1 MKHFQRSLWA
11 FGCLVLGAAHAQ
23 QGGEL
28 TGRVTDGAGSTPFG
42 GARVVIPEL
51 GRELFTA
58 RDGRYRFTDLPA
70 GDYTLRVEYLG
81 ADAVESR
88 LTLSSA
94 GAEQDVRIGID
105 GVRLDNVLVVGQAA
119 GQAAALNQ
127 QRAADNIKTI
137 VAADAIG
144 QFPDQNAAEA
154 LQRLPGV
161 SVARDQGEG
170 RFVIIRGIDPSLT
183 TTTINGI
190 RVPGPEADSR
200 QVNLDVISSDL
211 LESLEVSKSQTADM
225 DGDSVGGNVEIK
237 SATALTR
244 GNSLNARV
252 EGSYN
257 EQVKETSPKLSLSG
271 TRLFDLAGANNF
283 GVAAA
288 VSYFSRDFGSDNVET
303 AGWPELEGP
312 DGDVRGL
319 EEAEQRDYTIN
330 RERLSAAL
338 NFDWRVNR
346 NLDLYW
352 RSLYSDYSDDEVQQ
366 TNVYKFDAGDLVA
379 LDADSASVE
388 EGEVEKLTEFRKETQ
403 RIVSTVLGA
412 EQRAGA
418 YTFNYTAGFSRA
430 SEDTPNALGATFVGE
445 ELDIGYNA
453 KDRMIPRLSS
463 TSAAYADPETFE
475 LDELVLD
482 STSTA
487 ERETTLAFDAKRALR
502 FGESQ
507 GYVKGGVKARLRNK
521 NGNVD
526 VQSYD
531 GFPDDFTI
539 ADFAPQTVDYPLGT
553 WGPAASRAGVSRFF
567 ANNRADLELDG
578 DSSDFDSA
586 IEDFEISEDIYAGY
600 GMAGITLGKLRLN
613 GGLRYEQAET
623 DSRGTQI
630 VIDEENGDGD
640 PTFTTLTQ
648 SRSDEQLLPSFNLR
662 YEMDTRSIFRAGY
675 SQTIARPGFEASAPR
690 QAIEVTEDDGEFERV
705 AELGNPDL
713 KPLKSQN
720 FDLGMEFY
728 PKGLGVFSV
737 GVFLKKLD
745 RFFVVSDIAG
755 QPGAFEDFD
764 EAITTLNGGAARVYG
779 LEMNFTRKL
788 KTLAAPFDGLLLG
801 ANLTLSQSDATLPF
815 RTAKSTLPRQSNRI
829 GNLMLGYE
837 KYGASLRVS
846 ATYRSQY
853 LDEIGELDDPTTDRY
868 VDEHLQIDVTGGYRF
883 LRRYEAYF
891 SLVNLNNEPF
901 YAYFDSPR
909 FASQYEE
916 YGPTYEFGIKASF

>member
-1 MKHFQRSLWA
+1 MKLFQHSLLA
-11 FGCLVLGAAHAQ
+11 VGCMTFGLAHAAP
-23 QGGEL
+23 GEL

-51 GRELFTA
+51 GREVFTT

-81 ADAVESR
+81 AEAVESK
-88 LTLSSA
+88 LSVSSA
-94 GAEQDVRIGID
+94 GAEQNVRIGD
-105 GVRLDNVLVVGQAA
+105 AAVRLDNVLVVGQAA

-127 QRAADNIKTI
+127 QRASDSIKTI

-161 SVARDQGEG
+161 SLARDQGEG
-170 RFVIIRGIDPSLT
+170 RFVIIRGIDPALT
-183 TTTINGI
+183 STTINGI

-211 LESLEVSKSQTADM
+211 LDSLEVSKTQTADM

-257 EQVKETSPKLSLSG
+257 EQVEKTSPKLSLSG
-271 TRLFDLAGANNF
+271 TRLFDLAGSNNF

-303 AGWPELEGP
+303 SGWPELEGP
-312 DGDVRGL
+312 NGDVQGL
-319 EEAEQRDYTIN
+319 EEAEQRDYTIT

-338 NFDWRVNR
+338 NLDWRVSR

-366 TNVYKFDAGDLVA
+366 TNVYKFEDGDLVA
-379 LDADSASVE
+379 LDADSARVE

-418 YTFNYTAGFSRA
+418 YTFNYTAGFSRS
-430 SEDTPNALGATFVGE
+430 SESTPNALGATFVGE

-463 TSAAYADPETFE
+463 TSAAYANPATFE

-482 STSTA
+482 STKTA

-507 GYVKGGVKARLRNK
+507 GYLKGGVKARLRNK
-521 NGNVD
+521 HGNVD

-539 ADFAPQTVDYPLGT
+539 ADFAPQAVDYPLGT
-553 WGPAASRAGVSRFF
+553 WGPAASRGGVAGFF
-567 ANNRADLELDG
+567 ARNRAALELDG
-578 DSSDFDSA
+578 DASAFDSA

-623 DSRGTQI
+623 DARGTQI

-640 PTFTTLTQ
+640 PAFTTLIR
-648 SRSDEQLLPSFNLR
+648 SRSEEALLPSFNLR
-662 YEMDTRSIFRAGY
+662 YEMDARSIFRAGY

-705 AELGNPDL
+705 AELGNPSL

-720 FDLGMEFY
+720 FDLGLEFY

-745 RFFVVSDIAG
+745 RFFVVSDISG
-755 QPGAFEDFD
+755 QPGAFRNFD
-764 EAITTLNGGAARVYG
+764 EAITTLNGKEARVYG
-779 LEMNFTRKL
+779 LEMNFSRKL
-788 KTLAAPFDGLLLG
+788 KNLPSPFDGLLVG
-801 ANLTLSQSDATLPF
+801 ANLTLSDSDATLPF
-815 RTAKSTLPRQSNRI
+815 RSGSYRLPRQSNRI
-829 GNLMLGYE
+829 GNVLLGYE
-837 KYGASLRVS
+837 KYGASLKIS
-846 ATYRSQY
+846 ATYRSEY
-853 LDEIGELDDPTTDRY
+853 FDEIGDLDDPTTDRY
-868 VDEHLQIDVTGGYRF
+868 VDNHLQIDVTGGYRF
-883 LRRYEAYF
+883 MRRYEAYF
-891 SLVNLNNEPF
+891 SLVNINDEPF

-916 YGPTYEFGIKASF
+916 YGPTFEFGVKASF